1 MPVEVMVFIG
11 VVMLLGVG
19 YLLVD
24 LWDSRRQR
32 RRLQGGQGRDELDHF
47 KVRGE
52 KTINSD
58 FSSMSARSVGD
69 GRNRPGRS

>member
-11 VVMLLGVG
+11 VVVLLVVG
-19 YLLVD
+19 YLVVD

-32 RRLQGGQGRDELDHF
+32 RRLQGGEGRDDLDHF
-47 KVRGE
+47 RVRGE

-58 FSSMSARSVGD
+58 FSSMTARSVGD
-69 GRNRPGRS
+69 GRKRHGRS

>member
-1 MPVEVMVFIG
+1 
-11 VVMLLGVG
+11 VG

-32 RRLQGGQGRDELDHF
+32 RRLQGGQGRDDLDHF
-47 KVRGE
+47 QVRGE

-58 FSSMSARSVGD
+58 FGSMTARSVGD
-69 GRNRPGRS
+69 GRNRRGRS

>member
-11 VVMLLGVG
+11 VVVLLGVG

-32 RRLQGGQGRDELDHF
+32 ARLRGGKGRDDLDHF
-47 KVRGE
+47 RVRGE

-58 FSSMSARSVGD
+58 FGSMTARSVGD
-69 GRNRPGRS
+69 GRNRHGRS

>member
-11 VVMLLGVG
+11 VVVLLAVG

-32 RRLQGGQGRDELDHF
+32 RRLQGGQGRDDLDHF

-58 FSSMSARSVGD
+58 FSSMTARSVGD
-69 GRNRPGRS
+69 GRDPRGRP

>member
-11 VVMLLGVG
+11 VVVLLGVG

-32 RRLQGGQGRDELDHF
+32 RRLQGGQGRDDLDE
-47 KVRGE
+47 VRARSE
-52 KTINSD
+52 EAINRD
-58 FSSMSARSVGD
+58 FGTSSARSVGD
-69 GRNRPGRS
+69 GRNPHGRP